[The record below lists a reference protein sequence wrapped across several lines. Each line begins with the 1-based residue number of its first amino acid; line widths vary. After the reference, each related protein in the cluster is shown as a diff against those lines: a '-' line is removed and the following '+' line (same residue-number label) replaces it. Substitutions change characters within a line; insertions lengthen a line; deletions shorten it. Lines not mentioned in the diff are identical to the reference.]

1 MTSLQGRMIK
11 MPRHGEER
19 NFRLETSDLSNDP
32 LTQETGGS
40 TDTRKTPAGSVVPA
54 GEKWCNQ
61 CKEWVDYKG
70 IFQFISCPKCG
81 APWRW

>member
-1 MTSLQGRMIK
+1 

-19 NFRLETSDLSNDP
+19 NFRLETSDTPDDP
-32 LTQETGGS
+32 LSQETEGS
-40 TDTRKTPAGSVVPA
+40 GKIPPHSVVPS

-61 CKEWVDYKG
+61 CKEWIEYKG
-70 IFQFISCPKCG
+70 IFQFIACPKCG